1 MIVAIHKPN
10 YLYIRNSY
18 IWRLEK
24 YGLEAATE
32 ELLAELGEDF
42 IKELYEISFEEALSA
57 YEKMR
62 EKEWKRLYT
71 NVEDGLIVVKQMVT
85 INEKLKIQLFLYNP
99 FLNFNLEE
107 WSKNNVCT
115 HSG

>member
-10 YLYIRNSY
+10 YLHIRNSY
-18 IWRLEK
+18 IRRLEK
-24 YGLEAATE
+24 HGLEAT
-32 ELLAELGEDF
+32 ELLAEFGEDF
-42 IKELYEISFEEALSA
+42 IKELCEISFEEALSA

-62 EKEWKRLYT
+62 EKKWKRLYT

-85 INEKLKIQLFLYNP
+85 INEKLKIQIFLYNP